1 VGTSLSSE
9 DLLRPTLSGH
19 ERIPELYNSTGFFM
33 SSFFGGPLGA
43 AIYGGANSHRL
54 GRLSRDLPSLVAM
67 TVTAFLLLLVLQE
80 AGWLEDIAELIGG
93 SVARNYG
100 LIMRAMGLLTCGAI
114 YLMHRRFFRSAKVS
128 GAKEIPGWVPGIAAV
143 IAGIAANGAF
153 VSWLLKHH

>member
-1 VGTSLSSE
+1 VGPPLSNE
-9 DLLRPTLSGH
+9 DLLRPTLSDH

-43 AIYGGANSHRL
+43 AMYGAANSQRL
-54 GRLSRDLPSLVAM
+54 GRLASDLPILAAL
-67 TVTAFLLLLVLQE
+67 TAAAYLLLYGLQVV
-80 AGWLEDIAELIGG
+80 GWLDDVAEFIGA
-93 SVARNYG
+93 SAARNYG

-128 GAKEIPGWVPGIAAV
+128 GAKEIAGWAPGIAAV
-143 IAGIAANGAF
+143 VAGHVANGAF